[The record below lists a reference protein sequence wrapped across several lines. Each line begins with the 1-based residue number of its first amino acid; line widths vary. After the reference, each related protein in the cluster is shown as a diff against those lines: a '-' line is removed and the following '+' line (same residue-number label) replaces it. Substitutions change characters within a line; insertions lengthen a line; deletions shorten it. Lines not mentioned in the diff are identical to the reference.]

1 MTIKPHNKFI
11 TIRRFFIFFVVA
23 SIFALAI
30 LSCAF
35 TPTRPAP
42 NAANP
47 AFIPPTF
54 SPTKIPTPTIV
65 PTEAIPTSSPDCVNQ
80 LSFLEDVTVP
90 DGSNFAPAQKI
101 DKQWRV
107 ENSGTCNWTKG
118 YSLQHIAGPEMGT
131 PVEQALYPARS
142 GSQVVIK
149 LNLVAPVQPGNHRSA
164 WQAYSPQ
171 GEAFG
176 DPIYIDIVVEE
187 P

>member
-1 MTIKPHNKFI
+1 MAKKPHLKFNA
-11 TIRRFFIFFVVA
+11 IRRYICLLCA
-23 SIFALAI
+23 GAC
-30 LSCAF
+30 LSLLGMGCVF

-42 NAANP
+42 NAGKP
-47 AFIPPTF
+47 PFVPPTF
-54 SPTKIPTPTIV
+54 SPTKIPTPSLV
-65 PTEAIPTSSPDCVNQ
+65 PTEAVPTSSPDCVNL

-90 DGSNFAPAQKI
+90 DGSSFAPAQKI

-118 YSLQHIAGPEMGT
+118 YTLRLTAGPEMGN
-131 PVEQALYPARS
+131 PVEQSLYPARS
-142 GSQVVIK
+142 GSQVVIQ

-171 GEAFG
+171 GQPFG